1 MERIIASLGRWASM
15 ESVSDRELISIG
27 RPENFEASI
36 ISVTV
41 VPCYGTPSSHR
52 LILMGK

>member
-1 MERIIASLGRWASM
+1 
-15 ESVSDRELISIG
+15 VSDREVISIG

-41 VPCYGTPSSHR
+41 VPCYDAPSSHR
-52 LILMGK
+52 LISMDK